1 MEAMAARMASIGAA
15 RPYKQNF
22 SDVKAG
28 VKLTTKSRLPPVSFY
43 RYRYVLVPV
52 VCPGSPGVFLPV
64 PVVQGVARCA
74 PHLRTFQVPPCS
86 RLCGLPLPVVTY
98 HIHIH
103 KHII

>member
-52 VCPGSPGVFLPV
+52 VCRCVPAPPV
-64 PVVQGVARCA
+64 SFYRY
-74 PHLRTFQVPPCS
+74 R
-86 RLCGLPLPVVTY
+86 
-98 HIHIH
+98 
-103 KHII
+103 